1 MFVWVLIAFTAGGR
15 RRRPGAAAA
24 TPLLSR
30 CSED

>member
-15 RRRPGAAAA
+15 RRRGAAAA